1 MEYSFLYT
9 RVRNKDFPKGEALM
23 KGYTNE
29 NGYMGLIDGEY
40 MLFAT
45 EEDYFDYC
53 SDIPARITDFTDRD
67 AA

>member
-1 MEYSFLYT
+1 
-9 RVRNKDFPKGEALM
+9 M

-53 SDIPARITDFTDRD
+53 SDIPARITDFSGMD